1 MILYYRGR
9 AGRIRLYLRVRV
21 YRYVCTYKT
30 TTGSS
35 KIINVISGF
44 SIQQQ
49 RFYTILFCRQSMFRG
64 YSDMQLSI
72 IYTCNNSLRPHDV
85 VLYYLVRIT
94 SLLLCAHIYKKGCGH
109 TKKYQEKK
117 KLKEKTHYTYLNTDA
132 TSTLN
137 LYTHFFVLYLCIYV
151 HLTPIY
157 IYI

>member
-1 MILYYRGR
+1 VRCGYNNICE
-9 AGRIRLYLRVRV
+9 IRRSVERVVGLRKDSKTDIVQYDDDDDIVLPRSCRSHTTLPSCTG
-21 YRYVCTYKT
+21 RYVCTYKT

-94 SLLLCAHIYKKGCGH
+94 SLLLRAHIYKKGCGH
-109 TKKYQEKK
+109 TKKYQE
-117 KLKEKTHYTYLNTDA
+117 
-132 TSTLN
+132 
-137 LYTHFFVLYLCIYV
+137 
-151 HLTPIY
+151 
-157 IYI
+157 